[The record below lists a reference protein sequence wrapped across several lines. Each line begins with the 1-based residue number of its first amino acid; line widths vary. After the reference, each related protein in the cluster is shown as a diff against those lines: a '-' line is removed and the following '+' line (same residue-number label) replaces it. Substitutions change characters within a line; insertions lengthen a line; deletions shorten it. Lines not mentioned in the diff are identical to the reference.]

1 MQNIYFTVM
10 HDEFE
15 DGEKLDWAIVVEKE
29 FWDQYKKLDDTMD
42 KNLENAFAG
51 LVSLD
56 GPENVSWEH
65 DYISIDKIVSHM
77 NNKGYNLL
85 INDETFINEFQKK
98 YGVEPKNYYASV

>member
-29 FWDQYKKLDDTMD
+29 FWDQYKELDDTMD
-42 KNLENAFAG
+42 KNLEDAFAG

-65 DYISIDKIVSHM
+65 DYISIDAFLSLRPLPIPPPEVQRTAQPRGSA
-77 NNKGYNLL
+77 YQSRTRRL
-85 INDETFINEFQKK
+85 
-98 YGVEPKNYYASV
+98 